1 MLHPSGCMEQRAGS
15 KEGNEK
21 IEIIAKAAVHM
32 YRIFLLIILIP
43 QCNARSLMD
52 NSCQEF
58 KKFNGDKKE
67 NHIRI

>member
-1 MLHPSGCMEQRAGS
+1 
-15 KEGNEK
+15 
-21 IEIIAKAAVHM
+21 M